1 MEKTNQSQQEREQ
14 QGEIIK
20 DAVRATFEKLAII
33 ESTLSDFQK
42 IKSVLKRDL
51 NDMAEGRLDRIA
63 ERQGMDTVSN
73 IESVF
78 SIAAK
83 VEIGTK
89 TSSPWYVPY
98 LLTFRNDKDAKE
110 VNNSISKTYAKG
122 SYKLKNGEIKYL

>member
-1 MEKTNQSQQEREQ
+1 MDKNNQSQQEREQ

-20 DAVRATFEKLAII
+20 NAVQATFEKLAII
-33 ESTLSDFQK
+33 ESTSSDFQK

-51 NDMAEGRLDRIA
+51 NDMAEGRLDRIV
-63 ERQGMDTVSN
+63 ERQGMDTISN

-78 SIAAK
+78 AITSK
-83 VEIGTK
+83 VEIGSK

-98 LLTFRNDKDAKE
+98 LLTFRNTKDAKE
-110 VNNSISKTYAKG
+110 VNNSIAKTYAKG